1 MREKLFAFPEESNT
15 SYVQIFPDHQGPF
28 AEASVCMRSR
38 SDLTRQYS
46 LFSLATTN
54 QSHEFVIY
62 HYSSNYFFLYVNK
75 LAQMYHVQGDNLS
88 EWTSLCVSWRSSG
101 LVLFINGKTYKD
113 GKTWTTEISADPS
126 IIIGQRQYSYG
137 GRFLASQS
145 FVGEMTDVNMWDK
158 ALTDEDMMDYFAGE
172 EMSGNIIDWKTL
184 RYTIGGNV
192 TIQPYS
198 DPYPCEAI

>member
-1 MREKLFAFPEESNT
+1 MRLWMLLWISGALSQENLREKLFAFPEESNT

-75 LAQMYHVQGDNLS
+75 LAQI
-88 EWTSLCVSWRSSG
+88 SSG

-113 GKTWTTEISADPS
+113 GKTWTTEISTDPC

-137 GRFLASQS
+137 GGFLASQS

-158 ALTDEDMMDYFAGE
+158 ALTDEDMMDYFADE
-172 EMSGNIIDWKTL
+172 EMSGNIIDWKAL
-184 RYTIGGNV
+184 RYTIAGNV
-192 TIQPYS
+192 IIQPYS
-198 DPYPCEAI
+198 DPYPCEVI